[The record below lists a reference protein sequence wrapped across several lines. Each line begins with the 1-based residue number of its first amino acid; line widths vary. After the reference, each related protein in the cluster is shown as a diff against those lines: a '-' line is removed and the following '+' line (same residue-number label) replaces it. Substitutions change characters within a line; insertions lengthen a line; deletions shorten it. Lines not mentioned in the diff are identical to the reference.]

1 MINGVTPAHLELR
14 IQNLHMFSIFE
25 TSFMAGTFFATYYSN
40 TALAH
45 GPGIRYYVVL
55 CTVIEGLLFPNVAHL
70 PKLLAVVIKS
80 NYSTETA
87 YFDMVCYL
95 KWEASSGP
103 ISFVVQQT
111 DI

>member
-1 MINGVTPAHLELR
+1 
-14 IQNLHMFSIFE
+14 
-25 TSFMAGTFFATYYSN
+25 MAGTFFTTYYSN
-40 TALAH
+40 IALAH